1 MNLLRLIA
9 ALAASLIPATLL
21 AGQAVGDAAVDAAI
35 RAQYHRQGP
44 RAALSPSERKEL
56 SEWVQAAMG
65 RGLVPVDL
73 ADAHEV
79 RMVDLMQKAAGRPP
93 VSELLSSLKDAGVAR
108 PTADA
113 CASFLKEHEA
123 NGVFLDVGAARSGA
137 DAASAAKLASASGGK
152 LSTASDVKPLTAS
165 TLQATFLT
173 SSPDVRNF
181 GTQLL
186 VLDSDENPVTEGDGL
201 SNKDE
206 TTLFVDARPAE
217 GSVDEEHPPRAS
229 ALFTVF
235 MTDGTPCQFRR
246 TAEVLPPPRSI
257 EVTAPNNVRTG
268 ATKTVICLNRA
279 NPDPVW
285 PQPCDFGPFPQA
297 SQDGRDWK
305 VVVPL
310 AGTIMLPH
318 PLALKDGKID
328 AQLQVTAINSQS
340 GKTCQGQD
348 NDLGKQVFA
357 QTNPTQDNQGVT
369 WSILADKALIFGH
382 TCYDQHS
389 GLAFNMFW
397 TIKVQKQGATKPS
410 TVTAIVSNVLERGS
424 ANTLVVHDVDLQWGC
439 LPAGT
444 LVTLAD
450 RTRKKI
456 EDITPKDLI
465 LGADQKPWEPV
476 GKLTGDEGEL
486 IVVTAED
493 GTAARMTAE
502 HPVIIGV
509 DDRGAPRWLA
519 ASHLTVGAS
528 LVTARGASKVATI
541 ERRPYGG
548 KVYNLALRPQGAQQ
562 PPALGASFYADGLLV
577 GDQTMQG
584 LPEPARTLAQSV
596 PAVK

>member
-1 MNLLRLIA
+1 MNVLRMIA

-21 AGQAVGDAAVDAAI
+21 AGQGVDDAAIDSAI
-35 RAQYHRQGP
+35 RAQYQRQGT
-44 RAALSPSERKEL
+44 RGALTASERKDL
-56 SEWVQAAMG
+56 SDWVQKAAG
-65 RGLVPVDL
+65 HGLVAVDL
-73 ADAHEV
+73 ADAHEI

-93 VSELLSSLKDAGVAR
+93 FSELLSTLRTAGVAR
-108 PTADA
+108 PTADK

-137 DAASAAKLASASGGK
+137 KLVAASGGK
-152 LSTASDVKPLTAS
+152 LPADPHLEPLTAS

-173 SSPDVRNF
+173 ASPDVRNF

-217 GSVDEEHPPRAS
+217 GSIDEEHPPKAS

-257 EVTAPNNVRTG
+257 EVTAPNNFRDG
-268 ATKTVICLNRA
+268 ATRTVICLNRA

-285 PQPCDFGPFPQA
+285 PQACDFGPFKQA

-305 VVVPL
+305 VVVPM

-340 GKTCQGQD
+340 GKTCEGQD
-348 NDLGKQVFA
+348 NDLGKQVLA
-357 QTNPTQDNQGVT
+357 LTEPTADDQGIT
-369 WSILADKALIFGH
+369 WSILADKALVFGH

-397 TIKVQKQGATKPS
+397 TIKVMKQGATKPS

-424 ANTLVVHDVDLQWGC
+424 ANTLVVHAVDLQWGC
-439 LPAGT
+439 LPAGA

-450 RTRKKI
+450 RTQKRI
-456 EDITPKDLI
+456 EDITPRDLI
-465 LGADQKPWEPV
+465 LGADQKPWEPI
-476 GKLTGDEGEL
+476 GALTGDEGEL
-486 IVVTAED
+486 VVVTAED
-493 GTAARMTAE
+493 GTVARMTAE
-502 HPVIIGV
+502 HPVIIGEE
-509 DDRGAPRWLA
+509 RGEPRWLT
-519 ASHLTVGAS
+519 ASHLTVGAP

-548 KVYNLALRPQGAQQ
+548 KVYNLALRPQGARAA
-562 PPALGASFYADGLLV
+562 PAQGASFYADGLLV

-584 LPEPARTLAQSV
+584 LPEPARTLAAQSV